1 MNSTEPNS
9 TSQPQTAGIQELQK
23 QIDGLQKL
31 FAVALVFMLMVGGS
45 LAGYLYGQ
53 NRVVKTSLRETETF
67 IREYNERSVPKLK
80 ELQAA
85 LQNYAGTHQDLVPV
99 LQKYGMSKAPGS
111 PAAPRK

>member
-1 MNSTEPNS
+1 MNNTELNAAA
-9 TSQPQTAGIQELQK
+9 QPQAAGVQELQK

-31 FAVALVFMLMVGGS
+31 FAVALVLMLMVGGS

-53 NRVVKTSLRETETF
+53 NRVVKASLRDTEAF
-67 IREYNERSVPKLK
+67 IQEYNERSVPKLK

-99 LQKYGMSKAPGS
+99 LQKYGMSKAPAS
-111 PAAPRK
+111 PAATRK

>member
-1 MNSTEPNS
+1 MNSPELNS
-9 TSQPQTAGIQELQK
+9 TSQPQAAGNQDLQK

-31 FAVALVFMLMVGGS
+31 FAVALVLMLMVGGS

-67 IREYNERSVPKLK
+67 IKDYNERSVPKLK

-85 LQNYAGTHQDLVPV
+85 LQNYSTTHADLVPI
-99 LQKYGMSKAPGS
+99 LQKYGMAKAPAS
-111 PAAPRK
+111 PTANRK